1 VSNGVAVTGMGVVSP
16 VGIGVP
22 AMWSGIVAGE
32 SGVSPVAGIDVSD
45 LTSRIAGQVLDFDGD
60 ATLGSRTTR
69 RTDRYVQMALVA
81 AREALADSG
90 LAPDEVLSPQ
100 FGCFLGSGIGGIGT
114 LSTQYDVLAE
124 RGPRRVSPFLV
135 PMMIVNMAAGQ
146 VAIDLG
152 LNGPNMAM
160 VSACASGAHA
170 IGEAAATIQRGDA
183 VAMLAGGCEAPI
195 SRIGMAGFCQGRA
208 MSTGFNDNPA
218 AASRPFDAG
227 RDGFVIAE
235 GAGVLVLEDEQHARE
250 RGAHIHALL
259 IGYGASADA
268 FHITLPP
275 DDGGGAAH
283 AMGRALAKAGLN
295 GDAVDYINAHGTSTS
310 SGDTAETIA
319 IRSTFGDAAGG
330 LAVSS
335 SKSMLGHMIGAAGAA
350 EAIISIMAIAED
362 TAPPTINYEEPDP
375 ACDLDYVPN
384 EARAMPIRVALSN
397 SFGFGG
403 QNASL
408 IFGAA

>member
-1 VSNGVAVTGMGVVSP
+1 VAVTGMGVVSP

-32 SGVSPVAGIDVSD
+32 SGVTPVASIDVSD
-45 LTSRIAGQVLDFDGD
+45 LPSRIAGQVLDFDGD
-60 ATLGSRTTR
+60 AALGSRTTR

-90 LAPDEVLSPQ
+90 LAPDEALSPQ
-100 FGCFLGSGIGGIGT
+100 IGCFMGSGIGGIAT

-152 LNGPNMAM
+152 LKGPNMAM

-195 SRIGMAGFCQGRA
+195 SRIGMTGFTQGRA

-218 AASRPFDAG
+218 AASRPFDAS

-259 IGYGASADA
+259 LGYGASADA
-268 FHITLPP
+268 FHVTLPP
-275 DDGGGAAH
+275 DDGGGAAQ
-283 AMGRALAKAGLN
+283 AMGRALAKAELN
-295 GDAVDYINAHGTSTS
+295 GDGVDYINAHGTSTS
-310 SGDTAETIA
+310 SGDSAETIA
-319 IRSTFGDAAGG
+319 IRSIFGDAAGG

-335 SKSMLGHMIGAAGAA
+335 SKSMLGHMIGAAGAT
-350 EAIISIMAIAED
+350 EAIISIMAVAED
-362 TAPPTINYEEPDP
+362 IAPPTINYEEPDP
-375 ACDLDYVPN
+375 ECDLDYVPN
-384 EARAMPIRVALSN
+384 EARAMPIRAALSN

>member
-1 VSNGVAVTGMGVVSP
+1 MSNGVAVTGMGVVSP

-22 AMWSGIVAGE
+22 AMWSGIAAGE
-32 SGVSPVAGIDVSD
+32 SGISSVASIDVSD
-45 LTSRIAGQVLDFDGD
+45 LPSRIAGQVLDFDGD
-60 ATLGSRTTR
+60 TALGSRTTR
-69 RTDRYVQMALVA
+69 RTDRYVQMTLVA

-90 LAPDEVLSPQ
+90 LESDEALSPQ

-152 LNGPNMAM
+152 INGPNMAM

-235 GAGVLVLEDEQHARE
+235 GAGVLVLEDEQHARA
-250 RGAHIHALL
+250 RDAHIHALL
-259 IGYGASADA
+259 LGYGASADA

-283 AMGRALAKAGLN
+283 AMRRALAKAELN
-295 GDAVDYINAHGTSTS
+295 GDGIDYINAHGTSTS
-310 SGDTAETIA
+310 SGDSAETIA
-319 IRSTFGDAAGG
+319 IRSVFGDAADR

-335 SKSMLGHMIGAAGAA
+335 SKSMLGHMIGAAGAV
-350 EAIISIMAIAED
+350 ESIISIKAIAEGA
-362 TAPPTINYEEPDP
+362 APPTINYEEPDP

-384 EARAMPIRVALSN
+384 ETRAMPIRTALSN